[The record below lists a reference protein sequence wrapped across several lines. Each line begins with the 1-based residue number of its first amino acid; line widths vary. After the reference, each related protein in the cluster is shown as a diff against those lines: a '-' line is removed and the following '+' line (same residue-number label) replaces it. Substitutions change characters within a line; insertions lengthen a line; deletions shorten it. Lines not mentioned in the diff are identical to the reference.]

1 MDDGLGWGDDL
12 AKATAQRERRPS
24 ASDGLA

>member
-12 AKATAQRERRPS
+12 AKATAQRKLRPS
-24 ASDGLA
+24 ACDGLA